1 MRPVPSADRFD
12 GSLCFEPLGAQAL
25 EAIEITIFGHKP
37 GDATLS
43 AKRRDLGI
51 EYKVS
56 GCVGLADRLHEER
69 WIIGTG
75 VKHDHARRI
84 EQP

>member
-1 MRPVPSADRFD
+1 MR
-12 GSLCFEPLGAQAL
+12 LGAHSKGPGFSYGKSRSVIRSL
-25 EAIEITIFGHKP
+25 KRFEITILCYKP
-37 GDATLS
+37 RAATLS

-51 EYKVS
+51 EDKVA
-56 GCVGLADRLHEER
+56 GCVGLADRLHQER

-75 VKHDHARRI
+75 VKHDHARRG